1 MHLSYWRLV
10 AMGVLAF
17 ATPACASATERDTE
31 GATDALGDDT
41 NADTTPRPTTAP
53 ATTDDVRSTTRYDT
67 TGEGL
72 RLSVHTTLGIPE
84 AAVVD
89 DPEHALL
96 VKDEYVT
103 SYDSKRKGP
112 RWTSWELTNEWLGTA
127 DRSPRFRHDDE
138 TTLPQPTSSDFSL
151 SGYQQGHVCPSAD
164 RTKSDAVNQATFVFT
179 NVVPQTAASNL
190 GTWKTLENEERS
202 LVAEGH
208 HVFVIAGPL
217 YEAEKTIGAG
227 VAVPTS
233 LFKVVIALRSA
244 NEHPTA
250 AEVSAV
256 TPIIAVDIPN
266 TNDVAGNYSLYQ
278 TTITAIEAKTGF
290 HLLSDV
296 APAVHDALAT
306 APQLAN

>member
-1 MHLSYWRLV
+1 MHLSYWRLF
-10 AMGVLAF
+10 AAGVLAF
-17 ATPACASATERDTE
+17 ATPACAPATDQPTDASSETLRDTPPPE
-31 GATDALGDDT
+31 
-41 NADTTPRPTTAP
+41 RSP
-53 ATTDDVRSTTRYDT
+53 ATATATSSNRASANDDAV
-67 TGEGL
+67 GEGL

-112 RWTSWELTNEWLGTA
+112 RWTSWEVTNDWLGPA
-127 DRSPRFRHDDE
+127 ERSSSFHRDSE
-138 TTLPQPTSSDFSL
+138 TTLPQPTGSDFSL
-151 SGYQQGHVCPSAD
+151 SGYEQGHVCPSAD

-179 NVVPQTAASNL
+179 NVVPQTSASNR

-202 LVAEGH
+202 LVAEGN

-217 YEAEKTIGAG
+217 YESDKTIGAG
-227 VAVPTS
+227 GAVPTS
-233 LFKVVIALRSA
+233 LFKVVIALRSTA
-244 NEHPTA
+244 EHPTA
-250 AEVSAV
+250 AEVDAA

-266 TNDVAGNYSLYQ
+266 TNEVAGNYSLFK
-278 TTITAIEAKTGF
+278 TTIHDIEAKTGF

-296 APAVHDALAT
+296 APAVHDALSS